1 MGQKVHPKG
10 FRTGIYRDW
19 DSQWFARRGE
29 YAKLLVEDVKIRDYI
44 EKRLPGAEIS
54 TIKIFKAGDN
64 IRIDIYSA
72 RPGIVIGRQGR
83 EIEALRDELGKL
95 LGRKIELSSIDET
108 IVKNAQQISNQY
120 ATCHCGDNKI
130 LSLCQAK
137 NFVLVTFD
145 RMLLKTCQFLGVT
158 AFHPKMVGGI

>member
-1 MGQKVHPKG
+1 MNQIQNVALDSCVVIDIMEKPKVASGLKA
-10 FRTGIYRDW
+10 
-19 DSQWFARRGE
+19 SLRG
-29 YAKLLVEDVKIRDYI
+29 K
-44 EKRLPGAEIS
+44 S
-54 TIKIFKAGDN
+54 IKIILCD
-64 IRIDIYSA
+64 
-72 RPGIVIGRQGR
+72 VV
-83 EIEALRDELGKL
+83 LGEVRRVRGYLHEQIIAKISKL

-145 RMLLKTCQFLGVT
+145 RMLLKTCQFLGIA
-158 AFHPKMVGGI
+158 AFHPKMAGGI